1 MVMAGALVDRKPAA
15 AETSDALAYRGFV
28 LLERAMAAY
37 DRAKETF
44 NSLFDSEEKD
54 SKSGSL
60 RIDPGNG
67 LVTTLLRNPAVAAV
81 VGAAVGA
88 SARPIRAIAFNKT
101 GNANWFVPWHQDRTI
116 AARRRDDRAPVSHWT
131 VKQGV
136 PHCEAPVAL
145 LSRMLTLRWHLD
157 LVGPED
163 GALRVLP
170 GSHIKG
176 RLTTACLRDLAE
188 RTPAIEL
195 AVPAGTVVAMRPL
208 LAHSSRRRTTEGQ
221 RRILHVELAAE
232 DPPSP
237 LHWAWA

>member
-1 MVMAGALVDRKPAA
+1 MSLSHAKLGEP
-15 AETSDALAYRGFV
+15 ETSDALAHCGFV
-28 LLERAMAAY
+28 LLERAMAGY

-44 NSLFDSEEKD
+44 NSLFGCEERD
-54 SKSGSL
+54 TKSGSL
-60 RIDPGNG
+60 RLDPAHG
-67 LVTTLLRNPAVAAV
+67 LVTTLLQNPAVAAV
-81 VGAAVGA
+81 VAAAVGA

-101 GNANWFVPWHQDRTI
+101 DDANWFVPWHQDRTI
-116 AARRRDDRAPVSHWT
+116 AVRNRDDRAPVDHWT
-131 VKQGV
+131 VKKGV
-136 PHCEAPVAL
+136 PHCEAPVGL

-157 LVGPED
+157 LVGPAD

-176 RLTTACLRDLAE
+176 RLTTARLRDLAA
-188 RTPAIEL
+188 RTPAVEL
-195 AVPAGTVVAMRPL
+195 AVPAGTVLAMRPL
-208 LAHSSRRRTTEGQ
+208 LAHSSRRRTTQGH